1 MFQPQPTPFAFGLS
15 RGAIAP
21 LPEVAGFQHVGV
33 GGVLDHGG
41 PTVFRDRGF
50 SPVAAGPPP
59 RNLNYHHNHP
69 HNHHDLHIHA
79 PGPANN
85 HSAGLPSYHKMT
97 GQDIEAQEAMA
108 RDYNPVLEGPLVG
121 DRMSSTA
128 IAEEYAK
135 ADPIYVTKTAA
146 LPHKYSHY
154 RPVLGDGNCGW
165 RGKSSSMVGTR
176 DCFSKLSPPSPAEG
190 SAPRTDANDASAAA
204 VGFSYFE
211 TLIRLRD
218 RSQLEEEVARM
229 ISLNNLLATAGGFD
243 SWLFEDMVEETTILL
258 KELALL
264 VETAPRGAADVLW
277 QQFNKLEVS
286 NSIVYHL
293 RLLASSWMKANPI
306 LYQGFIPDS
315 SGVEGYVKN
324 TLMPVNQE
332 IDHLGVT
339 LLIDVLLKPIGFSV
353 EIVYLDR
360 SPGAQVNS
368 HIFQPEDAN
377 GIPTNPSGPMIH
389 LLYRPS
395 HYDILYKDQAPPI
408 RAVEDASGATN
419 LQVNRATNFSQ
430 HLAIQSTPASMGGFA
445 QLDILSCI
453 PGFSLGPQPAHHG
466 FSPQYS
472 QQLEPY
478 PPSPLSASLSPTSPD
493 ASSLA
498 ATSSNISASFP
509 APPAPAQTPF
519 PPPTSQLAILT
530 HNPPLSPTAGKTSF
544 RPSVYEFQA
553 VADWQEGPVVFQT
566 STFKNSHYNTAHYN
580 NPNFQPEEWTPE
592 SEEIPGKKRPS

>member
-1 MFQPQPTPFAFGLS
+1 
-15 RGAIAP
+15 
-21 LPEVAGFQHVGV
+21 
-33 GGVLDHGG
+33 
-41 PTVFRDRGF
+41 
-50 SPVAAGPPP
+50 
-59 RNLNYHHNHP
+59 
-69 HNHHDLHIHA
+69 
-79 PGPANN
+79 
-85 HSAGLPSYHKMT
+85 MT

-165 RGKSSSMVGTR
+165 R
-176 DCFSKLSPPSPAEG
+176 
-190 SAPRTDANDASAAA
+190 A

-530 HNPPLSPTAGKTSF
+530 HNPRCRRPRARPASGRACTSSKPWPTGRKARWCSRRARSRIATTTRRTTTIRISSPRSG
-544 RPSVYEFQA
+544 RPSQRRSRGRRGRVDLAGGEGEGGHGEEQDEDLQRGKGAGGNGRDGDDGYEKRRDENISGALQ
-553 VADWQEGPVVFQT
+553 G
-566 STFKNSHYNTAHYN
+566 STGQHSTL
-580 NPNFQPEEWTPE
+580 
-592 SEEIPGKKRPS
+592 